1 MGVSHHDLRFQVHI
15 IAGVFSPWYHR
26 WVFFRRGST
35 SEKVFPRHCSGL
47 TFLACCCFA
56 LCLGM
61 ETGQQALV
69 RAGDA
74 TAGIL
79 AARGSGL
86 TMMTLSQ
93 AGGRAMASRGTIRGN
108 VVISCLALPSPAGL
122 QLRRQAQWNQRSR
135 LHSRETSATL
145 LPRTSQQGSSAC
157 WCYKATL
164 TLGHLG

>member
-1 MGVSHHDLRFQVHI
+1 M
-15 IAGVFSPWYHR
+15 
-26 WVFFRRGST
+26 
-35 SEKVFPRHCSGL
+35 FPRHRSGL

-61 ETGQQALV
+61 GIGQQALV

-93 AGGRAMASRGTIRGN
+93 VGERAMASRGTLHGT
-108 VVISCLALPSPAGL
+108 VVISCLALLSPAGL
-122 QLRRQAQWNQRSR
+122 QLWRRAQWNQRSR
-135 LHSRETSATL
+135 LHSREASVML
-145 LPRTSQQGSSAC
+145 LPWTSQWGVFCLLVLQGYVDPWPPWVAVSRRFHHAAKESLQC
-157 WCYKATL
+157 LFQDCEKRV
-164 TLGHLG
+164 